1 MEISERRKFTQFG
14 RGCARSMATS
24 KNKNLKMAEV
34 YTDVMS
40 CSLSDRLSAVNKL
53 RDPIKGQRVAVT

>member
-24 KNKNLKMAEV
+24 KNKNLKMAV